1 LIYSDYDYKFNVS
14 FAENAG
20 FAVSSGIQDWNL
32 KQDFS
37 YFPNPNNTV
46 KFGFNA
52 IYHTFLPGSIET
64 DEGSIFNTQ
73 EIPQQF
79 AIEGAAYV
87 QNEQK
92 INDVFSLNYGLRY
105 AAFSQVGPGTVKTY
119 SPEGEVLT
127 EKTFSDFTNIQYYGG
142 LEPRISAKAQLDKLS
157 SLKLSYTR
165 NYQFLHLLS
174 NSTTTT
180 PTDVWVS
187 SSANVK
193 PQISD
198 QIALGYFRNLFDNL
212 FEFSFETYY
221 KTLENQIDYKN
232 GANLILNPDVEAD
245 LVFGEGYAY
254 GAEFYLRKRRG
265 DFTGWISYTVGRT
278 FRKFAEINNG
288 EYFPARQDRI
298 HDLAIVG
305 IYNITPRWNVS
316 GTFVFYT
323 GDAATFPSGRYELE
337 GISVPYFTERN
348 GYRFPSYN
356 RADLGA
362 TYISSKSDRF
372 ESSWNLSVYNVYG
385 RQNPFIID
393 FRQSEENPNENEAF
407 QIALFRWVPS
417 LSYNF
422 KF

>member
-1 LIYSDYDYKFNVS
+1 
-14 FAENAG
+14 
-20 FAVSSGIQDWNL
+20 
-32 KQDFS
+32 
-37 YFPNPNNTV
+37 
-46 KFGFNA
+46 
-52 IYHTFLPGSIET
+52 
-64 DEGSIFNTQ
+64 
-73 EIPQQF
+73 
-79 AIEGAAYV
+79 
-87 QNEQK
+87 
-92 INDVFSLNYGLRY
+92 
-105 AAFSQVGPGTVKTY
+105 
-119 SPEGEVLT
+119 
-127 EKTFSDFTNIQYYGG
+127 
-142 LEPRISAKAQLDKLS
+142 
-157 SLKLSYTR
+157 
-165 NYQFLHLLS
+165 
-174 NSTTTT
+174 
-180 PTDVWVS
+180 
-187 SSANVK
+187 
-193 PQISD
+193 
-198 QIALGYFRNLFDNL
+198 
-212 FEFSFETYY
+212 
-221 KTLENQIDYKN
+221 
-232 GANLILNPDVEAD
+232 VEAD

-254 GAEFYLRKRRG
+254 GAEFYLRKRKG